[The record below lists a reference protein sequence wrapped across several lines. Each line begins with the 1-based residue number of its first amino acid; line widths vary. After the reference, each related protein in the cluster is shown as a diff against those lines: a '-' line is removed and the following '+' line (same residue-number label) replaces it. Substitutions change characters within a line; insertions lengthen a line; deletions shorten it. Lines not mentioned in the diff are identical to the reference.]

1 MKLSIKSISRTMAAT
16 LALAVMIP
24 LGTMAASYDSIHTY
38 RQDYTGQEYE
48 IWSTIYEDS
57 STEYRGASWVHT
69 SNSVNVPARAM
80 GASVGLYSK
89 GGEVY
94 MELDPTFNSAP
105 TTTHFRTTSD
115 IYPYDGDVYAQGKIY
130 LRNSASSDDYRFYL
144 TAETRKLFPDSKSA
158 ETEYQDTLAQLADAT
173 LLSDGTYPVTAS
185 GETYGSELLA
195 NQVGEIPDL
204 ISAIGI
210 NGVSGYVRADEF
222 YPNLKTAADV
232 DAYVAAMEQNTA
244 GYREIPVYDLNGNVI
259 DRFHV
264 LTTENEITDEIQ
276 ATIDYLEQQ
285 DAIRNEEPPA
295 HLAAQISKDFAGYP
309 VNSKGETY
317 GDQTMFS
324 ASGIEPDLRAAIGTN
339 GEHGYIR
346 TSDTISG
353 KFTIGSR
360 FDAEKYMEYMLTQ
373 PDSYLIPL
381 YDKEG
386 NVIGQFRYGGSGASD
401 PIWQMRQDAQ

>member
-1 MKLSIKSISRTMAAT
+1 MKLSIKSMSRTMAAT

-38 RQDYTGQEYE
+38 RTANGQQYE
-48 IWSTIYEDS
+48 IWSTIYQDS
-57 STEYRGASWVHT
+57 DTVYRGASWAHT
-69 SNSVNVPARAM
+69 ANSVEVPAEYI
-80 GASVGLYSK
+80 GVGTGLYSSTGK
-89 GGEVY
+89 IY
-94 MELDPTFNSAP
+94 AELEESYNNTPATFHYRSTGRAILDDKN
-105 TTTHFRTTSD
+105 
-115 IYPYDGDVYAQGKIY
+115 IYAQGKIKLFNGSGY
-130 LRNSASSDDYRFYL
+130 DFYL
-144 TAETRKLFPDSKSA
+144 TAETRRFYPATNSTEITSFDSTLS
-158 ETEYQDTLAQLADAT
+158 TLAVTT
-173 LLSDGTYPVTAS
+173 LESDGSYPTTAS

-204 ISAIGI
+204 ISAIGV
-210 NGVSGYVRADEF
+210 NGIEGYVRANEL
-222 YPNLKTAADV
+222 YPEINTREEAREH
-232 DAYVAAMEQNTA
+232 MEWMLQNTA
-244 GYREIPVYDLNGNVI
+244 GYREIPVYDLNGSIV
-259 DRFHV
+259 DQFHV
-264 LTTENEITDEIQ
+264 TTTVDEVSDEIQ
-276 ATIDYLEQQ
+276 STINSLEQQ
-285 DAIRNEEPPA
+285 DAQRNEEPPA

-346 TSDTISG
+346 TSDTIRG
-353 KFTIGSR
+353 KFTINSR
-360 FDAEKYMEYMLTQ
+360 EDAKKYMDYLLTQ

-401 PIWQMRQDAQ
+401 PIWKMRQAAQ